1 MRRTFALH
9 LVDLLLLDTEGEAEV
24 DALEDAVLAGPE
36 HVGGLEVGVDDAVPV
51 EAVEGHQQV
60 LRELQTG
67 PRRQP
72 APLILVDNL

>member
-9 LVDLLLLDTEGEAEV
+9 LVNLLLPHAEGEAEV

-36 HVGGLEVGVDDAVPV
+36 HVGGLEVGVDNAVPV

-72 APLILVDNL
+72 APLVLVDNL